1 MAKISRKKRKQQ
13 RQPNVPQYEVPVESA
28 PPVESASEDKED
40 ADSTTAVVAPEAAVV
55 TVAAASITGRST
67 IDTVDW
73 KSEYP
78 FVMGDLRRLFIVSIL
93 MLALLLVLNYFL
105 V

>member
-1 MAKISRKKRKQQ
+1 MAKRSRKKRKQQ

-28 PPVESASEDKED
+28 SLVESASEDKED
-40 ADSTTAVVAPEAAVV
+40 AGSTAAVVAPVAAVP
-55 TVAAASITGRST
+55 AASITGRST
-67 IDTVDW
+67 IDAVDW

-78 FVMGDLRRLFIVSIL
+78 FVMADLRRLFIVSVL